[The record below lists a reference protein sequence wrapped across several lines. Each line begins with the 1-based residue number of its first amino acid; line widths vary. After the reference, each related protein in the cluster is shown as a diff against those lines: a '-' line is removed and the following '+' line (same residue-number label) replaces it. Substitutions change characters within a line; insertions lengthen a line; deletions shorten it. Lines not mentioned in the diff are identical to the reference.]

1 MYINKMIFKEA
12 DEVALLDNK
21 YGYNVI
27 QDTDYGTREILGDT
41 LDNLLAELEN
51 NNESDFDFTK
61 EELLQ
66 DLNTVL
72 GKEVVKML
80 LNGELDFIQVIY

>member
-41 LDNLLAELEN
+41 LNNLLAELEN

-72 GKEVVKML
+72 GEEVVKML

>member
-72 GKEVVKML
+72 GEEVVKML

>member
-51 NNESDFDFTK
+51 NNENDFDFTK

-66 DLNTVL
+66 LSQKSDS
-72 GKEVVKML
+72 
-80 LNGELDFIQVIY
+80 F

>member
-61 EELLQ
+61 EELLK

-72 GKEVVKML
+72 GEDVVKML